1 MDGILNIWY
10 LVSVLD
16 LFFLFGGKNE
26 SSFDKS
32 ILANFLDDGNL
43 DNILI
48 LFFLS
53 FFIIFVSHYYKKV
66 GFLTN
71 LYFDSLEPNC
81 F

>member
-1 MDGILNIWY
+1 MDVILNIWY

-32 ILANFLDDGNL
+32 ILANFLEDDGNL

-48 LFFLS
+48 LLVFLVFF
-53 FFIIFVSHYYKKV
+53 YY
-66 GFLTN
+66 FCI
-71 LYFDSLEPNC
+71 SLL
-81 F
+81 

>member
-1 MDGILNIWY
+1 MDVILNISY

-32 ILANFLDDGNL
+32 ILANFLEDDGNL

-48 LFFLS
+48 LLVFLVFF
-53 FFIIFVSHYYKKV
+53 YY
-66 GFLTN
+66 FCI
-71 LYFDSLEPNC
+71 SLL
-81 F
+81 